1 MRHLII
7 LIASLITIG
16 CSAVGARDGIGAVMQ
31 AKESV
36 GANTHDA
43 SVTATVE
50 FLLASAAA
58 DFHAHPPAGALRFYN
73 VRIGYLTTSEGSMR
87 YMLCGEFASDQGSGH
102 EERTSFATIDS
113 PGGPNGYRQLLG
125 GNNVCDD
132 PSANFGSASDLSS
145 SLQSRF
151 DSL

>member
-1 MRHLII
+1 MRHLAV
-7 LIASLITIG
+7 LIVALVTIG
-16 CSAVGARDGIGAVMQ
+16 CSAAGVRDGKGEVMQ
-31 AKESV
+31 SSV
-36 GANTHDA
+36 GASTHEA

-73 VRIGYLTTSEGSMR
+73 VRIGYLTTSEGLMR
-87 YMLCGEFASDQGSGH
+87 YMLCGEFASGQGSGH

-113 PGGPNGYRQLLG
+113 PGGPNGYQQLLG